1 MKFLPLILLLLLA
14 VASLLWGTTDIA
26 PRDVWTALTSD
37 ADAADA
43 TTYIVRHLRL
53 PAMLTALLC
62 GMALAAAGLVMQ
74 TVFANPLADPSLLGV
89 NAGAGLGAAVAML
102 IFGGSVTGTAFSLSG
117 SLLTIVAACI
127 GAGAVIALLLFF
139 STLFR
144 SNLRLLIAGVMVSF
158 AASSLI
164 TVMSYFAS
172 ESGLQ
177 SYVLWGMGHFTGLDG
192 TTLLLLF
199 IIVAACLTVLAC
211 RVKVLNALLLGTDYA
226 ANLGVG
232 IHTSRTLLLLL
243 AGLLSAIVTALCGPI
258 SFIGLAAPHVARYV
272 HRTAD
277 HRSLLPLTLLWGA
290 DIALLAALCTQL
302 PSGLVLPLNA
312 ITPLF
317 GVPIVLALILRPAR

>member
-1 MKFLPLILLLLLA
+1 MKILPFALLLLLV

-26 PRDVWTALTSD
+26 PTDVWKALTGDSD
-37 ADAADA
+37 AASA
-43 TTYIVRHLRL
+43 TTYIVCHLRL
-53 PAMLTALLC
+53 PALLTALLC
-62 GMALAAAGLVMQ
+62 GTALAAAGLVMQ

-102 IFGGSVTGTAFSLSG
+102 WLGGSVTGTAFSLSG
-117 SLLTIVAACI
+117 SVLTIAAACI

-192 TTLLLLF
+192 ATLLLLF
-199 IIVAACLTVLAC
+199 IIVGACLIILLC

-226 ANLGVG
+226 ANLGISVR
-232 IHTSRTLLLLL
+232 TSRTLLLLL

-258 SFIGLAAPHVARYV
+258 SFIGLAAPHVARFV

-277 HRSLLPLTLLWGA
+277 HRLLLPLTLLWGA
-290 DIALLAALCTQL
+290 DIALLAMLCTQL
-302 PSGLVLPLNA
+302 PNGVVLPLNA

-317 GVPIVLALILRPAR
+317 GVPIVLALIVRPT